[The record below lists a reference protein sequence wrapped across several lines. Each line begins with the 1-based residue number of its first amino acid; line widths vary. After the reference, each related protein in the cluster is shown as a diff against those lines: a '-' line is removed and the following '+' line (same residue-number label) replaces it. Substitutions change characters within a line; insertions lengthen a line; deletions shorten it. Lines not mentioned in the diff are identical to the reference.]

1 MDRQESIWTRRNN
14 LSNLSLSTPNN
25 SSSDNSTTTPRDFS
39 SLARRNGGGPSSSH
53 GSRAANP
60 FSATTPGGGL
70 TSPTSAGG
78 ANQFGLG
85 SGAFASFGSAK
96 TPKSQGNPFEQAM
109 GAVGAK
115 TPSTEKTAKEAM
127 LRSSASKPSMGSI
140 AEISAQQQGDSMPAA
155 HSLRDTWIFWF
166 RPPIT
171 KANGY
176 IEYDK
181 TLHPMMA
188 VKTVEEFWVAYA
200 HLKRPSTLPTVSD
213 YHLFKK
219 GIRPIWEDDENKLGG
234 KWVLRLKKGI
244 ADRYYEDLL
253 MACVG
258 DQFGED
264 AGDEVCGVVL
274 SMRNGEDVLSIWTR
288 STGSKVLKIRET
300 MRRVLNCPSETRI
313 EFKSHD
319 ASMQQRSAIDEMR
332 REKAAQNHHGEKRS
346 HNNNNNKA
354 RQPQDE
360 QQRS

>member
-14 LSNLSLSTPNN
+14 VTNLSLSTP
-25 SSSDNSTTTPRDFS
+25 SQSDNSTTPRDFS
-39 SLARRNGGGPSSSH
+39 SLARRNGTTSSH
-53 GSRAANP
+53 GRSNA
-60 FSATTPGGGL
+60 FGATTPGGTL

-115 TPSTEKTAKEAM
+115 TPSSEKTAKEAM
-127 LRSSASKPSMGSI
+127 RSTAGKPSMGSI
-140 AEISAQQQGDSMPAA
+140 SETSAQQASAA
-155 HSLRDTWIFWF
+155 STHPLRDTWVFWY

-181 TLHPMMA
+181 TLHAMMS
-188 VKTVEEFWVAYA
+188 VKTVEEFWLAYS
-200 HLKRPSTLPTVSD
+200 HLKRPSSLPTVSD
-213 YHLFKK
+213 YHFFKK

-234 KWVLRLKKGI
+234 KWVLRLKKGV

-258 DQFGED
+258 DQFG
-264 AGDEVCGVVL
+264 DEADELCGVVL

-288 STGSKVLKIRET
+288 STGQKVLKIRET
-300 MRRVLNCPSETRI
+300 MRRVLNCPPETRI

-332 REKAAQNHHGEKRS
+332 REKAAQNHHSDKRT
-346 HNNNNNKA
+346 HNNNNKN
-354 RQPQDE
+354 RQLQDE